1 MGYALPRQ
9 RIVNWFSSRK
19 KKMLLACEVSRYLE
33 FLIKLHSL
41 GFLFYQ
47 HLPHRGQLGREFGGH
62 EVCITGLAGGGGCSG
77 NGVTA

>member
-19 KKMLLACEVSRYLE
+19 KKMLLACEVYLE

-47 HLPHRGQLGREFGGH
+47 HLPHRGQLGREFGGTRFASQAWR
-62 EVCITGLAGGGGCSG
+62 EEEAAAG
-77 NGVTA
+77 TE